1 MLKIKVKLEMS
12 SIINLDASAALNAK
26 IIKARNNIPSLNNL
40 ATDTVLTAVE
50 KKPNVS
56 NLVKKLPIT
65 QKLVKLKIKLPL
77 VMLDNY
83 YSRN

>member
-56 NLVKKLPIT
+56 NLGRKLPIT
-65 QKLVKLKIKLPL
+65 QKLVKLEIKLPL
-77 VMLDNY
+77 IRLDSY
-83 YSRN
+83 Y